1 MKTDFKNMSA
11 SGVVKSKSGV
21 LCGMYVN
28 STNVGTIKIYDGLSA
43 AAAKASVVLTIDT
56 APIADGDQINI
67 GGQVYTWKTALS
79 AGPTVPNEV
88 LIGISDATA
97 LDNLALAVI
106 AAGTEGEI
114 GVLYSEDTTPNA
126 YVTATTNTDTQQ
138 TFEAKEVGEAY
149 NIVAVSSTNEGVTFA
164 SATLTGGYDAPRLMN
179 NTITPA
185 VGYHKLG
192 CSGFAKALYVTIGGT
207 ALDVTIYTE

>member
-1 MKTDFKNMSA
+1 METNFKNITA
-11 SGVVKSKSGV
+11 SGLIKSRGGQ

-28 STNVGTIKIYDGLSA
+28 STNAGTIKIYDGLSA
-43 AAAKASVVLTIDT
+43 AAAKATVVLTIDT
-56 APIADGDQINI
+56 APIADGNQINI

-106 AAGTEGEI
+106 AAGTVGEI

-138 TFEAKEVGEAY
+138 TFEAKVVGESY
-149 NIVAVSSTNEGVTFA
+149 NSVEVSSTNAGVTFA
-164 SATLTGGYDAPRLMN
+164 SSTLLGGYDAPRLMN

-185 VGYHKLG
+185 IGYHKLG
-192 CSGFAKALYVTIGGT
+192 CTGFSKGLYVTIGGT
-207 ALDVTIYTE
+207 ALDVTMYTK